1 MKTVQYQ
8 QGIALIVALVIL
20 VPLTLIAVVVM
31 QSSGMSLKMAGS
43 GASLQ
48 RAEHEVEGTLE
59 SALGSANLSSQIA
72 TQAIG
77 VSAAIGTSTPTTT
90 LTVNTETVCKRK
102 FEASSQNV
110 TPACRY
116 ADATTSS
123 AYGKINSQMTFTA
136 GVEQPLLSAN

>member
-1 MKTVQYQ
+1 MKSFQQQ

-43 GASLQ
+43 GATLQ

-59 SALGSANLSSQIA
+59 SALGEAGLSAQIA

-77 VSAAIGTSTPTTT
+77 VSAAIGTITPTTT
-90 LTVNTETVCKRK
+90 LTINTESVCKRK

-116 ADATTSS
+116 AEATTST
-123 AYGKINSQMTFTA
+123 AYGKVNSQMNFTA

>member
-1 MKTVQYQ
+1 MKAVQHQ

-77 VSAAIGTSTPTTT
+77 VSAAIGTTTPTTT

>member
-1 MKTVQYQ
+1 MRAFQQQ

-43 GASLQ
+43 SASLQ

-59 SALGSANLSSQIA
+59 SALSDTSLSTQIA

-77 VSAAIGTSTPTTT
+77 VSAAIGTTTPSTT
-90 LTVNTETVCKRK
+90 LTVNTESVCKRK

-116 ADATTSS
+116 ADASISS
-123 AYGKINSQMTFTA
+123 AYGKLNSQMTFTA
-136 GVEQPLLSAN
+136 GVEQPLLRAN

>member
-1 MKTVQYQ
+1 MRVHRQ
-8 QGIALIVALVIL
+8 QRGVALIVALVIL

-48 RAEHEVEGTLE
+48 RAEHQVEGALE
-59 SALGSANLSSQIA
+59 AVLGDASLATRIA
-72 TQAIG
+72 TQTIGAASAID
-77 VSAAIGTSTPTTT
+77 TTPLITT
-90 LTVNTETVCKRK
+90 LTVNTESVCKRK

-116 ADATTSS
+116 ADVTTNIN
-123 AYGKINSQMTFTA
+123 YGKINSSISFTA
-136 GVEQPLLSAN
+136 GVEQPLLKSD

>member
-1 MKTVQYQ
+1 MKTVQQQ

-72 TQAIG
+72 TQGIG
-77 VSAAIGTSTPTTT
+77 VSAAIGTTTPTTT

>member
-1 MKTVQYQ
+1 MRTVQQQ

-77 VSAAIGTSTPTTT
+77 VSAAIGTTTPTTT

>member
-1 MKTVQYQ
+1 MRSFQQQ

-43 GASLQ
+43 SASLQ

-59 SALGSANLSSQIA
+59 SALGDAALSTQIA
-72 TQAIG
+72 MQAIG
-77 VSAAIGTSTPTTT
+77 VSAAIRTTTPSTT
-90 LTVNTETVCKRK
+90 LTVNTESVCKRK

-116 ADATTSS
+116 AEATTSS
-123 AYGKINSQMTFTA
+123 AYGKVSSQMTFTA

>member
-1 MKTVQYQ
+1 MRSFQQQ

-43 GASLQ
+43 SASLQ

-59 SALGSANLSSQIA
+59 SALSDTSLSTQIA

-77 VSAAIGTSTPTTT
+77 VSAAIGTTTPSTT
-90 LTVNTETVCKRK
+90 LTVNTESVCKRK

-116 ADATTSS
+116 SEATTSS
-123 AYGKINSQMTFTA
+123 AYGKVNSQMTFTA

>member
-1 MKTVQYQ
+1 MRSFQQQ

-20 VPLTLIAVVVM
+20 APLTLIAVVVM

-43 GASLQ
+43 SASLQ
-48 RAEHEVEGTLE
+48 RVEHEVEGTLE
-59 SALGSANLSSQIA
+59 SALSDTSLSTQIA

-77 VSAAIGTSTPTTT
+77 VSAAIGTTTPSTT
-90 LTVNTETVCKRK
+90 LRVNTESVCKRK

-116 ADATTSS
+116 AEATTSS
-123 AYGKINSQMTFTA
+123 AYGKVNSQMAFTA

>member
-1 MKTVQYQ
+1 MRLVKKN
-8 QGIALIVALVIL
+8 QGVALIVALVIL

-43 GASLQ
+43 SASLQ
-48 RAEHEVEGTLE
+48 RAEHEVEGALE
-59 SALGSANLSSQIA
+59 SALSDTSLSTQIA

-77 VSAAIGTSTPTTT
+77 TSAAIGTTTPTT
-90 LTVNTETVCKRK
+90 LTVNTESVCKRK

-116 ADATTSS
+116 AEATTSS
-123 AYGKINSQMTFTA
+123 AYGKVNSQMTFTA

>member
-1 MKTVQYQ
+1 MRSFQQQ

-20 VPLTLIAVVVM
+20 APLTLIAVVVM

-43 GASLQ
+43 SASLQ
-48 RAEHEVEGTLE
+48 RVEHEVEGTLE
-59 SALGSANLSSQIA
+59 SALSDTSLSTQIA

-77 VSAAIGTSTPTTT
+77 VSAAIGTTTPSTT
-90 LTVNTETVCKRK
+90 LRVNTESVCKRK

-116 ADATTSS
+116 AEATTSS
-123 AYGKINSQMTFTA
+123 AYGKVNSQMTFTA

>member
-1 MKTVQYQ
+1 MRTVQQQ

-77 VSAAIGTSTPTTT
+77 VSAAIGTTTPTTT

-136 GVEQPLLSAN
+136 GVEQLLLSAN